1 MSESFREEAERMDK
15 FWELLRAEFSVEF
28 HHEWG
33 CQNSVYV
40 KGELIMNVEV
50 TNEVRTG
57 GAAVHVQNAAY
68 AAKYAALQGVHGGL
82 QGTQVQNFY
91 AFTGCHIIF

>member
-1 MSESFREEAERMDK
+1 MSQSFDEEAERMDN

-28 HHEWG
+28 HHVWG
-33 CQNSVYV
+33 CQNSVHV

-57 GAAVHVQNAAY
+57 GAAVHVQQAAY
-68 AAKYAALQGVHGGL
+68 AAKYAVVVSIGAPVGAL
-82 QGTQVQNFY
+82 F
-91 AFTGCHIIF
+91 